1 MWIGDGAKCI
11 AQWAMQ
17 CSQNV
22 TSEARVMLVDPARI
36 PSLYAIS
43 EQDFSLTSEHLFAN
57 DQAWLL
63 GSHFS
68 DNRCLQRRQGACC
81 VA

>member
-1 MWIGDGAKCI
+1 
-11 AQWAMQ
+11 
-17 CSQNV
+17 
-22 TSEARVMLVDPARI
+22 VMLVDPARI